1 MQIET
6 AAHDRTGKAVT
17 NFADRLPPAQSDLAR
32 DVLKDPYTFDFLGL
46 TESAQ
51 ERDIERALTQHI
63 RRFVLELGA
72 GFVFVGRQYRL
83 EVGGDEFLSIYFSTT
98 SNCVATYVVIELKTT
113 PFKPEYA
120 GQLNF
125 YLSAIDA
132 QVKAQEDQPTI
143 GLLLCKEKN
152 RLVAE
157 YALRGVAKPM
167 GVAEYQFM
175 REVPESL
182 ETDLPT
188 IDQIEAELRPNLPDS
203 GT

>member
-1 MQIET
+1 M
-6 AAHDRTGKAVT
+6 
-17 NFADRLPPAQSDLAR
+17 
-32 DVLKDPYTFDFLGL
+32 
-46 TESAQ
+46 
-51 ERDIERALTQHI
+51 
-63 RRFVLELGA
+63 
-72 GFVFVGRQYRL
+72 
-83 EVGGDEFLSIYFSTT
+83 
-98 SNCVATYVVIELKTT
+98 T

-132 QVKAQEDQPTI
+132 QVKAKEDQPTI

-152 RLVAE
+152 RLLAE
-157 YALRGVAKPM
+157 YALRGVAKPL

-188 IDQIEAELRPNLPDS
+188 IDQIEAELRPDFLTQAPRIFQHPLLSINCEATVRYLAIKSFALSHS
-203 GT
+203 GSSGRASKFLCATATMRLRPFSNALSVCAGSTLRGNQK